1 MPTAAITVTDRYIF
15 PEVGKIYWL
24 PAVANVNAVT
34 RVEMNAGSDL
44 TAEVADATG
53 WEVSADR
60 VAVPDA
66 GSKFTARISGR
77 VNPGDAQL
85 TFWADQQTTD
95 IRDLLSRGD
104 QGYVLM
110 LYGGDV
116 AGQKMDVFPVEVSA
130 VSKPV
135 QIGGEAARIM
145 VDFSIRRVPGEDVAI
160 PA

>member
-1 MPTAAITVTDRYIF
+1 MATPAITVTDRYIH
-15 PEVGKIYWL
+15 PETLKIYWL

-34 RVEMNAGSDL
+34 RAEMNAGSDL

-77 VNPGDAQL
+77 VNPGDAQITL
-85 TFWADQQTTD
+85 WADKQTTD

-104 QGYVLM
+104 SGYILM

-135 QIGGEAARIM
+135 QLGGEAARIM